1 MLGKDLC
8 DMSGAKGRS
17 PDAYTVYNV
26 MLPRKYHPA
35 IQNNLFEKRTK
46 VRNVTLVHNNA
57 CYLHAGNS
65 ATAARWIHGRWY
77 DAASQSAA

>member
-1 MLGKDLC
+1 MHAPIQWYEAYLQGTIPTQGRAVLGKDLC
-8 DMSGAKGRS
+8 DMSGAKGRT

-46 VRNVTLVHNNA
+46 VLLMEDI
-57 CYLHAGNS
+57 YY
-65 ATAARWIHGRWY
+65 I
-77 DAASQSAA
+77 